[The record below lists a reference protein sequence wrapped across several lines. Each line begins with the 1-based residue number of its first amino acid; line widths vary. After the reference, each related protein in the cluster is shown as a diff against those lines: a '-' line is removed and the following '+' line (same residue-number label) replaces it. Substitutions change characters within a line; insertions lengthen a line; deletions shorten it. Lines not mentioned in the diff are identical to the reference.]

1 MIKNSKN
8 LLSHHF
14 VIKLQIREHFIEFF
28 PKKTCLV
35 SHNNKSGRYTKTLAS
50 NITPH
55 THSLHFMI
63 LLPEKKGLEMNNMLS
78 TFSSFCELVGGMKT
92 KQSRAR

>member
-14 VIKLQIREHFIEFF
+14 VIKLQIREHFLEFF

-50 NITPH
+50 NITTH
-55 THSLHFMI
+55 TFITFYDLVAREKGIRDEQQLALHF
-63 LLPEKKGLEMNNMLS
+63 PLS
-78 TFSSFCELVGGMKT
+78 VNWLGE
-92 KQSRAR
+92 